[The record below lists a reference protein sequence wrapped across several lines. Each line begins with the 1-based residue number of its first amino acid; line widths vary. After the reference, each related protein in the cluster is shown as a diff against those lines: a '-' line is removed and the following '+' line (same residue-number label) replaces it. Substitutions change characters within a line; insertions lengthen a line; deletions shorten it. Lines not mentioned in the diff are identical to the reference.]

1 MRPTPLSQIL
11 SALSRSNSLVPDG
24 ADRETFR
31 SAADAATRTA
41 KPVEL
46 IILAGPDAD
55 PVVAEVESLAEQI
68 DDMQTV
74 LYGVRD
80 HVDDLLR
87 VMRWRRH
94 RETASGQPPAGEVT
108 Q

>member
-1 MRPTPLSQIL
+1 MRPTPLALIL
-11 SALSRSNSLVPDG
+11 SALSHSNGLVPDG

-31 SAADAATRTA
+31 AAADAASRTS

-46 IILAGPDAD
+46 IIVAGPDAD
-55 PVVAEVESLAEQI
+55 PVVAEVQTLAEYI
-68 DDMQTV
+68 DEMQTA

-87 VMRWRRH
+87 VMRQRRH
-94 RETASGQPPAGEVT
+94 DETASGQPPATGVT
-108 Q
+108 P